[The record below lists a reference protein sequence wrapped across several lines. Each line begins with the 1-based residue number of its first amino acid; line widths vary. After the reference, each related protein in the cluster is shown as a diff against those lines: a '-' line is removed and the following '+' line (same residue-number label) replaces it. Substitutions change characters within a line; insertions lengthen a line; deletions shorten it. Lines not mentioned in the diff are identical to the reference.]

1 MKLLSVLLAGGALL
15 PLTAAYASDATSF
28 PEKPITVVVPFTAG
42 AGPDVLT
49 RELARIVSEETG
61 QPVIVNNR
69 PGASSSIAAQA
80 VAKAPADGYTVLLTG
95 NVAMTG
101 NRHTFKQ
108 LSYDPVTDF
117 APITTVAR
125 GPMILYVST
134 ENIGATSI
142 GELADFA
149 RSRPQPLRFAYTS
162 ITGRLPA
169 EMLKLRTGI
178 QLEGVAYKSGA
189 QALPD
194 LVAGRID
201 LSFTDLSAWTYVEQ
215 GKLRPLAVTD
225 SKRSSYVPDL
235 PTMQEAGLKDVSV
248 PFWLGVYAPAGT
260 PAPIVDR
267 LNRLFGEASKSATA
281 QHVHKFMGTEPF
293 HTTPKELAVF
303 QEKEAEQWGQAIREA
318 GIELQ

>member
-1 MKLLSVLLAGGALL
+1 
-15 PLTAAYASDATSF
+15 
-28 PEKPITVVVPFTAG
+28 
-42 AGPDVLT
+42 
-49 RELARIVSEETG
+49 
-61 QPVIVNNR
+61 VIVNNR

-134 ENIGATSI
+134 ENIAATSI

-248 PFWLGVYAPAGT
+248 PFWL
-260 PAPIVDR
+260 
-267 LNRLFGEASKSATA
+267 
-281 QHVHKFMGTEPF
+281 
-293 HTTPKELAVF
+293 
-303 QEKEAEQWGQAIREA
+303 
-318 GIELQ
+318 